1 MRKWMVIIII
11 GILVVGCSTLSY
23 VFVGKINQLD
33 AANVEIESL
42 SGTVS
47 KLDNN
52 ISVLEEDIGNLNNT
66 IEETNANLDLANEKI
81 GSLEGSLKTVEEK
94 YMNTASEL
102 AELQEFYEGIFRG
115 EPPPYIKP
123 GGQPMN
129 MINLS
134 SAQDPTW
141 QQLINF
147 LNTDQTDRRE
157 YVLNEYVCSGFTEDI
172 HNNAEAIGIR
182 CAIVHVE
189 FEDAVVTHVLNAFN
203 TVDRGLVFI
212 DCTGAMGNINRSW
225 DRVAFLRIG
234 KRYGLIHVDTPIQ
247 SFEYE
252 YYVELYE
259 QLQQR
264 TAEYELAVSQ
274 YNAEMDSYNDEVR
287 DFNDEAED
295 FEEEVYA
302 YYL

>member
-102 AELQEFYEGIFRG
+102 AELQEF
-115 EPPPYIKP
+115 
-123 GGQPMN
+123 
-129 MINLS
+129 
-134 SAQDPTW
+134 
-141 QQLINF
+141 
-147 LNTDQTDRRE
+147 
-157 YVLNEYVCSGFTEDI
+157 
-172 HNNAEAIGIR
+172 
-182 CAIVHVE
+182 
-189 FEDAVVTHVLNAFN
+189 
-203 TVDRGLVFI
+203 
-212 DCTGAMGNINRSW
+212 
-225 DRVAFLRIG
+225 
-234 KRYGLIHVDTPIQ
+234 
-247 SFEYE
+247 
-252 YYVELYE
+252 
-259 QLQQR
+259 
-264 TAEYELAVSQ
+264 
-274 YNAEMDSYNDEVR
+274 
-287 DFNDEAED
+287 
-295 FEEEVYA
+295 
-302 YYL
+302 